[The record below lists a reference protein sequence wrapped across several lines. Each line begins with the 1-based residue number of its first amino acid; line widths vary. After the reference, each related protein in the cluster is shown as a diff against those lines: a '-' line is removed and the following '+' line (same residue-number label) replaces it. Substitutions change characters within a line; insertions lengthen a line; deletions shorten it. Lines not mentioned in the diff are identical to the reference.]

1 MLVCISEVLDWT
13 ELKKVRAAIAASGFE
28 DGRRTAGR
36 RAKRVK
42 NNLQLKKGDDRAD
55 EIKATVLAALR
66 RNPTFRRVAIPR
78 TIRPP
83 LISRYQEGMSY
94 GLHVDDAL
102 MGTARK
108 ERSDLAVTVAL
119 SDPGEY
125 DGGELVIHGSLGE
138 QEVKLPAGAA
148 VVYPSSC
155 LHRVAPVTRGERLA
169 AVTWV
174 QSYVRDPAKRELL
187 HDLELIREKLTRAAP
202 DTEEADLAA
211 KTYANLL
218 RMWSEP

>member
-1 MLVCISEVLDWT
+1 MLVCIPEVLDWT
-13 ELKKVRAAIAASGFE
+13 ELKKIRAAIAEGSFE

-36 RAKRVK
+36 RARRVK
-42 NNLQLKKGDDRAD
+42 NNLQLRKGDGRAD
-55 EIKATVLAALR
+55 EIKATILAALR
-66 RNPTFRRVAIPR
+66 RNRTFRRVAIPR
-78 TIRPP
+78 TIRLP
-83 LISRYQEGMSY
+83 LISRYKEGMSY

-102 MGTARK
+102 MGVTRK
-108 ERSDLAVTVAL
+108 ERSDLSVTVAIN
-119 SDPGEY
+119 DPGEY
-125 DGGELVIHGSLGE
+125 DGGELVIHGALGE

-148 VVYPSSC
+148 VVYPSC
-155 LHRVAPVTRGERLA
+155 YLHRVAPVTRGERLA

-174 QSYVRDPAKRELL
+174 QSHVREAAKREVL
-187 HDLELIREKLTRAAP
+187 HDLELIREKLTQAAP